1 MTTVAPILVDP
12 AVAVVIFTL
21 ERDELH
27 KAQKTSEIKNQ
38 IRTLDFLI
46 NELCI
51 EILDSGTCFSC

>member
-12 AVAVVIFTL
+12 SVAVVIFTL
-21 ERDELH
+21 EREELC
-27 KAQKTSEIKNQ
+27 KARKTSEVNNQ

-51 EILDSGTCFSC
+51 EILDSDNCFRC